1 MMMDIIL
8 NPRCGLDDLELR
20 SDEAVVMLD
29 GQPFRIPA
37 KLAEHLGALVETLVF
52 AKSS

>member
-1 MMMDIIL
+1 MDIIL
-8 NPRCGLDDLELR
+8 NPRINPNDLELR
-20 SDEAVVMLD
+20 SDEAVVLLD

-37 KLAEHLGALVETLVF
+37 KLAEHLGELVETLVF